1 MAKDR
6 LSLQNKLVEL
16 LGSPN
21 VWFQPPSSLILKYPC
36 IIYKLDDV
44 DETYADDKTYVRSK
58 QYLITIIDKSPDSLI
73 YEKILDLPYSSFNT
87 SYVVDNLNH
96 YICSLFW

>member
-44 DETYADDKTYVRSK
+44 DETYADDRAYVRSK
-58 QYLITIIDKSPDSLI
+58 QYLITIIDKNADSLI

>member
-21 VWFQPPSSLILKYPC
+21 VWFQPPSSIILKYPC

-44 DETYADDKTYVRSK
+44 DETYADDQTYVRSK
-58 QYLITIIDKSPDSLI
+58 QYLITIIDKNADSLI